1 MMRLN
6 VLSSGANSPT
16 AAAISDEEQ
25 NSWEES
31 MSDSDGSDNN
41 YYDEE
46 DYDDEVN
53 PAGDAAA
60 IQDPTTLE

>member
-1 MMRLN
+1 MRLN

-53 PAGDAAA
+53 PAGDATAM
-60 IQDPTTLE
+60 QDPATLE